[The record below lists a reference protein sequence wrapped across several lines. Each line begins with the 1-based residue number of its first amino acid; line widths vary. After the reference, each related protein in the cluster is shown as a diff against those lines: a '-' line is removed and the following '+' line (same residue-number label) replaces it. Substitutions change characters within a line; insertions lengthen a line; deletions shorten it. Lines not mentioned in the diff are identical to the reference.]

1 MAKKYITAGV
11 ATVDFYTSGYGDI
24 IGSSKTLTES
34 GLSFGVTEEEI
45 RGGLGNSVIGSYFH
59 DTSLALNMTDAL
71 FSLDYLA
78 MNVGGII
85 TNSADVLTME
95 QVTVSSGKITVS
107 STPKKFFTNEEII
120 GFVKLP
126 SESDDDWRK
135 VVFNGKEA
143 TTSIENGTV
152 VCVRYCKEDA
162 SAREFKVASNFIPD
176 QVSVLLRLP
185 LFKAGTEKSTSY
197 TSSSKVGEIQVAI
210 PNFIFSGAQDLSLT
224 ASGAATTALSGKA
237 LMSFTGTEGCDDE
250 GYYGIIKEVIFGAGE
265 FDNVKAI
272 VVENSD
278 IDMAVGDTHTL
289 SVLAIYNGNSA
300 PRKLDNSKLTFTS
313 SDATVATVTQDGIV
327 NAVATGVA
335 NIEVVV
341 TDKSILS
348 AYAVATVS

>member
-11 ATVDFYTSGYGDI
+11 ATVDFYTSGYGNI

-71 FSLDYLA
+71 FCLEYLA

-85 TNSADVLTME
+85 KHSADVLTLE
-95 QVTVSSGKITVS
+95 QTTVLNGKVKAS
-107 STPKKFFTNEEII
+107 STPTKFFTNDETI
-120 GFVKLP
+120 GFYKLP
-126 SESDDDWRK
+126 SESDDDWK
-135 VVFNGKEA
+135 KIVFIGGEA
-143 TTSIENGTV
+143 SVDVPNGTV

-185 LFKAGTEKSTSY
+185 LFKAGTEKTTSY

-265 FDNVKAI
+265 WDDVKNIA
-272 VVENSD
+272 VVNAD
-278 IDMAVGDTHTL
+278 LDMVVGDAKRL
-289 SVLAIYNGNSA
+289 DVYAIYGGSEA
-300 PRKLDNSKLTFTS
+300 SKLVDNSKLTFAS
-313 SDATVATVTQDGIV
+313 SDGNVATVSADGV
-327 NAVATGVA
+327 VTAVADGTA
-335 NIEVVV
+335 NISVVV
-341 TDKSILS
+341 TDKPSLS
-348 AYAVATVS
+348 SYAVATVG